1 MPRVQRCKYPGC
13 HTLTVKPALCCDI
26 HRQHEPKIREQ
37 RERYSRSR
45 YNKYTR
51 NRSEEKKEQYNFYR
65 SKLWTNLRHR
75 CLIRDNYVCLYC
87 LSRGRVTAN
96 SKIADH
102 VVPIEANANLKAELS
117 NLATTC
123 QNCHRLKT
131 IWEREYY
138 GTGQGNILKVGVK
151 QISDIRLIANLI
163 NKPR

>member
-13 HTLTVKPALCCDI
+13 HALAVRPALCCDV
-26 HRQHEPKIREQ
+26 HKRHEQKIREQ

-45 YNKYTR
+45 YNKYAR

-65 SKLWTNLRHR
+65 SRLWSNLRLR
-75 CLIRDNYVCLYC
+75 CLTRDNYVCLYC
-87 LSRGRVTAN
+87 LAVGRVTAN

-102 VVPIEANANLKAELS
+102 IIPIEAKPELKSELD
-117 NLATTC
+117 NLATSC
-123 QNCHRLKT
+123 RDCHNLKT
-131 IWEREYY
+131 VWEREYY
-138 GTGQGNILKVGVK
+138 GTGQENILKVGVR

>member
-1 MPRVQRCKYPGC
+1 MPQVQRCKYPGC
-13 HTLTVKPALCCDI
+13 HTLTVRPALCCEA
-26 HRQHEPKIREQ
+26 HKQHEKDLKEQ

-45 YNKYTR
+45 YNKYNR
-51 NRSEEKKEQYNFYR
+51 NSNEQKREQYSFYR
-65 SKLWTNLRHR
+65 SKLWSNLRYR
-75 CLIRDNYVCLYC
+75 CLARDNYICLYC
-87 LSRGRVTAN
+87 LAVGRVTAN

-102 VVPIEANANLKAELS
+102 VIPIEANANLKAELS
-117 NLATTC
+117 NLAATC

-138 GTGQGNILKVGVK
+138 GTGQGNILKAEVK